1 MLQRQIQ
8 MAYLQPRS
16 RIEALNN
23 LGVVKKAV
31 GSVSDGYHTATAT
44 VDVDAVHIAK
54 GQADVCGRL
63 G

>member
-1 MLQRQIQ
+1 M
-8 MAYLQPRS
+8 
-16 RIEALNN
+16 EALNN

-31 GSVSDGYHTATAT
+31 GAIPDRYHTTTAA

-54 GQADVCGRL
+54 RKADVCGRL